1 MMSVHTTFDGS
12 NEANAQE
19 TPAVVLDSVSKSYGD
34 TTAVN
39 ALSLTV
45 PRGCIVSLLGPN
57 GAGKTT
63 TIEICEGFTKPSAG
77 KVSVLGMDPST
88 EPDKVRQHIGMM
100 LQGGGGYSGA
110 TVIEQLKLA
119 AQYCLNPHDPEWLLE
134 LVGLSAHR
142 STSYRRLSGGQQ
154 QRLSLA
160 LALLPRPELVFLDE
174 PTAGMDTQA
183 RRLTWD
189 LISALRRDGVTVVM
203 TTHLLDEAERLSDY
217 IYIID
222 HGSLQLEGSPESL
235 LTEFAGESLSFSTN
249 KELPPGVLPDE
260 WRLSTVGHNRYQL
273 HAEPTPKLLAQLTSL
288 LAERNTLL
296 QELNVTARNL
306 EEVFLSVTDKL
317 DHRA

>member
-1 MMSVHTTFDGS
+1 MHTTFDGVDEQTGQNS
-12 NEANAQE
+12 
-19 TPAVVLDSVSKSYGD
+19 PALVLDSVSKNYGD
-34 TTAVN
+34 NTAVKS
-39 ALSLTV
+39 LSLTV

-63 TIEICEGFTKPSAG
+63 TIEMCEGFTKPSAG
-77 KVSVLGMDPST
+77 TVSVLGMDPSV
-88 EPDKVRQHIGMM
+88 EPDRVRQHIGMM

-110 TVIEQLKLA
+110 SVIEQLNLA
-119 AQYCLNPHDPEWLLE
+119 AKYCKNPHDPEWLLE
-134 LVGLSAHR
+134 VIGLQEHR
-142 STSYRRLSGGQQ
+142 TTTYRRLSGGQQ

-174 PTAGMDTQA
+174 PTAGMDAQA

-189 LISALRRDGVTVVM
+189 LISALRRDGVTVVL

-222 HGSLQLEGSPESL
+222 RGQLQLEGTTQALLEESG
-235 LTEFAGESLSFSTN
+235 GESLTFVTD
-249 KELPPGVLPDE
+249 KELSVGALPDD
-260 WRLSTVGHNRYQL
+260 WSLSTLGSNRYRL
-273 HAEPTPKLLAQLTSL
+273 HAPPTPELIARLTTM

-296 QELNVTARNL
+296 RELNVTARNL
-306 EEVFLSVTDKL
+306 EDVFLSVTDNV

>member
-1 MMSVHTTFDGS
+1 MHTTFDGVDEQTGQNS
-12 NEANAQE
+12 
-19 TPAVVLDSVSKSYGD
+19 PALVLDSVSKNYGD
-34 TTAVN
+34 NTAVKS
-39 ALSLTV
+39 LSLTV

-63 TIEICEGFTKPSAG
+63 TIEMCEGFTKPSAG
-77 KVSVLGMDPST
+77 TVSVLGMDPSV
-88 EPDKVRQHIGMM
+88 EPDRVRQHIGMM

-110 TVIEQLKLA
+110 SVIEQLNLA
-119 AQYCLNPHDPEWLLE
+119 AKYCKNPHDPEWLLE
-134 LVGLSAHR
+134 VIGLQEHR
-142 STSYRRLSGGQQ
+142 TTTYRRLSGGQQ

-174 PTAGMDTQA
+174 PTAGMDAQA

-189 LISALRRDGVTVVM
+189 LISALRRDGVTVVL

-222 HGSLQLEGSPESL
+222 RGQLQLEGTTQALLEESG
-235 LTEFAGESLSFSTN
+235 GESLTFVTD
-249 KELPPGVLPDE
+249 KELSASALPDD
-260 WRLSTVGHNRYQL
+260 WSLSTLGSNRYRL
-273 HAEPTPKLLAQLTSL
+273 HSPPTPELIARLTTM

-296 QELNVTARNL
+296 RELNVTARNL
-306 EEVFLSVTDKL
+306 EDVFLSVTDNV